1 MTLLNTLDLT
11 YPIVQA
17 PMAGATTPE
26 LAATVSKFG
35 GLGSLGSGMTA
46 PDVLDS
52 EINTIKSLTDRPF
65 MINLMVLSAH
75 ESSALD
81 SEIPAWLNDYYQ
93 EKNIEFTLP
102 KHPAVSFAE
111 QLQVLYDNPVP
122 VASFT
127 FGIISAEQ
135 VQRLQ
140 GLGTRV
146 IGTANHPLEAKAWSD
161 IGADAV
167 CVQGV
172 EAGGHRGGWLPQS
185 ENDPLG
191 LLTLISQ
198 TRACTDIPLIAAGGI
213 TNGQDIKAVQ
223 TAGAE
228 LAQIGTAFLTTDKC
242 GINDIY
248 KQALLDASQDKRS
261 SETRLTRLFSGKQAR
276 GLLNDYLHD
285 FAQFESA
292 HELPPYPQLNAM
304 TKFLRAHATKNR
316 DAEHQSLWAGQG
328 VALVR
333 QERTVELLERLVRES

>member
-1 MTLLNTLDLT
+1 MTLLNTFDLT

-26 LAATVSKFG
+26 LAATVSNFG
-35 GLGSLGSGMTA
+35 GLGSLGSGTTA
-46 PDVLDS
+46 PDVLDKQ
-52 EINTIKSLTDRPF
+52 IDTIKSLTDRPF
-65 MINLMVLSAH
+65 MINLMVLSEH
-75 ESSALD
+75 DSSTLD
-81 SEIPAWLNDYYQ
+81 SEIPAWLSQYYKQ
-93 EKNIEFTLP
+93 QNIEIELP
-102 KHPAVSFAE
+102 ARPALRFAD

-140 GLGTRV
+140 SLGTRV
-146 IGTANHPLEAKAWSD
+146 IGTANHPLEAKAWAD
-161 IGADAV
+161 ISADAV

-172 EAGGHRGGWLPQS
+172 EAGGHRGGWLQES
-185 ENDPLG
+185 AKDPMG

-198 TRACTDIPLIAAGGI
+198 THACTDIPLIAAGGI
-213 TNGQDIKAVQ
+213 MTGQAIKAIQ

-248 KQALLDASQDKRS
+248 KQALLDVSQDKRS

-276 GLLNDYLHD
+276 GLLNDYLRN
-285 FAQFESA
+285 FGQFESA

-304 TKFLRAHATKNR
+304 TKDLRAHAKKNL

-333 QERTVELLERLVRES
+333 QESTIELLERLVKEL

>member
-1 MTLLNTLDLT
+1 MTLLNTLNLT

-26 LAATVSKFG
+26 LAVTVSNFG
-35 GLGSLGSGMTA
+35 GLGSLGSGTTA
-46 PDVLDS
+46 PDVLDKQ
-52 EINTIKSLTDRPF
+52 IDTIKSLTDRPF
-65 MINLMVLSAH
+65 MINLMVLS
-75 ESSALD
+75 EQDSSTLD
-81 SEIPAWLNDYYQ
+81 SEIPAWLSQYYQ
-93 EKNIEFTLP
+93 QQNIDIELP
-102 KHPAVSFAE
+102 ARPALNFAD
-111 QLQVLYDNPVP
+111 QLQVLYNNPVP

-140 GLGTRV
+140 SLGTRV
-146 IGTANHPLEAKAWSD
+146 IGTANHPLEAKAWAD

-185 ENDPLG
+185 VNDPMG

-213 TNGQDIKAVQ
+213 MTGQAIKAIQ

-248 KQALLDASQDKRS
+248 KQALLDAGQDKRS

-276 GLLNDYLHD
+276 GLLNDYLRD
-285 FAQFESA
+285 FAQFENA

-304 TKFLRAHATKNR
+304 TKFMRAHATKKL

-333 QERTVELLERLVRES
+333 QESTIELLERLVKEL

>member
-1 MTLLNTLDLT
+1 
-11 YPIVQA
+11 
-17 PMAGATTPE
+17 MAGATTPE
-26 LAATVSKFG
+26 LAATVSNFG
-35 GLGSLGSGMTA
+35 GLGSLGSGMT
-46 PDVLDS
+46 PPEVLHSHID
-52 EINTIKSLTDRPF
+52 TIKSLTDRPF
-65 MINLMVLSAH
+65 MINLMVLSEH
-75 ESSALD
+75 ESNTFD
-81 SEIPAWLNDYYQ
+81 TEIPAWLSHYYQ
-93 EKNIEFTLP
+93 ENNIEFALP
-102 KHPAVSFAE
+102 ERPALSFAD

-135 VQRLQ
+135 VQHLQ

-172 EAGGHRGGWLPQS
+172 EAGGHRGGWLAQS
-185 ENDPLG
+185 ETDPLG
-191 LLTLISQ
+191 LLTLITQ

-213 TNGQDIKAVQ
+213 MTGQDIKAVQ

-248 KQALLDASQDKRS
+248 KQALLDASENKRS
-261 SETRLTRLFSGKQAR
+261 AETRLTRLFSGKQAR
-276 GLLNDYLHD
+276 GLLNDYLRD
-285 FAQFESA
+285 FARFESA

-304 TKFLRAHATKNR
+304 TKFLRGHAINNL
-316 DAEHQSLWAGQG
+316 DPEYQSLWAGQG

-333 QERTVELLERLVRES
+333 QERTIELLERLVKML